1 VAAIVHCRFRSLL
14 EKAEMS
20 GTPRRRGLIAGGAFA
35 AAALLGGALAQAQ
48 EATVDLVD
56 PNTALTSS
64 EGAALDLSVG
74 EDTDAPRFV
83 PDAGLPEVEGPR
95 RFQLEVAA
103 GGADSPLDVSIAQRA
118 TLGSDQDGNIDRQ
131 GRGSELRIGRGLVN
145 RRDDDEQRSVYM
157 FVASDNEALTYEPGA
172 RSEFG
177 GRGSR
182 LSLEDRAEVG
192 DLSAGVTIER
202 NGVQTSLAYVEREV
216 STQVGNQAYSRDES
230 FAGVTVTMRR

>member
-1 VAAIVHCRFRSLL
+1 MTCA
-14 EKAEMS
+14 
-20 GTPRRRGLIAGGAFA
+20 
-35 AAALLGGALAQAQ
+35 
-48 EATVDLVD
+48 
-56 PNTALTSS
+56 SS
-64 EGAALDLSVG
+64 S
-74 EDTDAPRFV
+74 
-83 PDAGLPEVEGPR
+83 
-95 RFQLEVAA
+95 EVAA
-103 GGADSPLDVSIAQRA
+103 GGAVPLDVSIAQRA

-202 NGVQTSLAYVEREV
+202 NGVQTSLATSNAKCRPR
-216 STQVGNQAYSRDES
+216 SATKPTRAMRASPASR
-230 FAGVTVTMRR
+230 